1 VSKFIY
7 NVQSRFWL
15 LSGCDWAV
23 KTLSN
28 WRKLYRRWRQ
38 LNDVNE
44 ADVGRESWF
53 YSKWRCRTR
62 RRAGS
67 ARCWCCFWRHPLT
80 TKIGRSQADV
90 IHIATNDW
98 IGSGVQVSA
107 LVTLSNFSFP
117 WWWWWWWW
125 WWWYVVVL
133 VVLVPMSTRTTTE
146 AVVRACD
153 YTLLYCPL
161 SDINTTD
168 ARRERRSGES
178 IDQPSINSVETDN
191 LKGRNQ
197 ATLRPSATQRNTHWT
212 FT

>member
-1 VSKFIY
+1 
-7 NVQSRFWL
+7 
-15 LSGCDWAV
+15 
-23 KTLSN
+23 
-28 WRKLYRRWRQ
+28 
-38 LNDVNE
+38 
-44 ADVGRESWF
+44 
-53 YSKWRCRTR
+53 
-62 RRAGS
+62 
-67 ARCWCCFWRHPLT
+67 
-80 TKIGRSQADV
+80 
-90 IHIATNDW
+90 
-98 IGSGVQVSA
+98 
-107 LVTLSNFSFP
+107 
-117 WWWWWWWW
+117 
-125 WWWYVVVL
+125 
-133 VVLVPMSTRTTTE
+133 MSTRTTTE